1 MSFGR
6 QVVGIF
12 TAYFLFYIHI
22 RCFLFGIKRYQ
33 LNNSAYKKRRKSESF
48 IDWLF
53 YKKYKEEIP
62 KGLRLL
68 HHVVLIIH
76 PACFVACLIVHI
88 TGLTL
93 HFDIGYILVTSLI
106 IFDVSWMLILTLL
119 FWSPRKGR
127 DIYERWIKKRRG
139 QKRRKRK

>member
-1 MSFGR
+1 MSFER
-6 QVVGIF
+6 QVLGIF
-12 TAYFLFYIHI
+12 VTYLLVYPSIRSFLS
-22 RCFLFGIKRYQ
+22 GIKRYQ
-33 LNNSAYKKRRKSESF
+33 LNNSAYKKRRKSENF

-53 YKKYKEEIP
+53 YRKYKEEIP
-62 KGLRLL
+62 KRLRLL

-106 IFDVSWMLILTLL
+106 FFDVFWVLMLTLL
-119 FWSPRKGR
+119 FWTPGIDRNK
-127 DIYERWIKKRRG
+127 YERWIKKRRG

>member
-6 QVVGIF
+6 QAAAIF
-12 TAYFLFYIHI
+12 VTYLLFYTHI

-33 LNNSAYKKRRKSESF
+33 LNNSAYKKRRKSENF

-53 YKKYKEEIP
+53 YRKYKEEIP
-62 KGLRLL
+62 KRLRLL

-106 IFDVSWMLILTLL
+106 FFDIFWMLILTLL

-127 DIYERWIKKRRG
+127 DIYERWIEKRRG